1 MSQIIKIIKE
11 NELNIPIGT
20 ILHFQSFHHEPNGNC
35 WKSVCYYIY
44 EDSSKILH
52 TIRQEELY
60 PKFKDIY
67 KNIILMDNLQL
78 GQEGEEYWK
87 VFTSKK
93 ESYFHKLEFINGKYF
108 PAICYTPYR
117 DIIKDNT
124 NSYQPTFQR
133 RFKTEIEAS
142 IFIESIPNNIKRE
155 EL

>member
-1 MSQIIKIIKE
+1 
-11 NELNIPIGT
+11 
-20 ILHFQSFHHEPNGNC
+20 
-35 WKSVCYYIY
+35 
-44 EDSSKILH
+44 
-52 TIRQEELY
+52 
-60 PKFKDIY
+60 
-67 KNIILMDNLQL
+67 MDNLQL

-133 RFKTEIEAS
+133 RFKTEIEAL